1 MLLIMDFSRNS
12 PSFWLFLRV
21 KLAFSYLGLNP
32 VATTTCI
39 WSRISHTEG
48 KVQIGKEPSLKYYP
62 FLLLMYLLL
71 FEIAVCLSLRA
82 IEEQTELQFAFRYKM
97 KWNNIIQAT
106 NCRRIILIFRSVT
119 RTAVSVGSSLKC
131 SSFQTI
137 FPFPLAL
144 QK

>member
-39 WSRISHTEG
+39 WSHISHTEG

-62 FLLLMYLLL
+62 LLLLMYLHL

-97 KWNNIIQAT
+97 KWNNIIHWFSLCKK
-106 NCRRIILIFRSVT
+106 NGSKRRELMEMFIFPNYFSLPPCSPKIMT
-119 RTAVSVGSSLKC
+119 SSLC
-131 SSFQTI
+131 Q
-137 FPFPLAL
+137 P
-144 QK
+144 